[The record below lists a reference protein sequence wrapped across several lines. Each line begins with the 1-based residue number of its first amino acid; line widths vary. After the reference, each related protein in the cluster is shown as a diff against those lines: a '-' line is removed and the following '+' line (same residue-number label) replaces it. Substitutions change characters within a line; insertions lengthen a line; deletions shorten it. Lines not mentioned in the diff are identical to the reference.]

1 MKKEFRATE
10 KQLQH
15 YDRVVKLKGLME
27 KIAEAK
33 LYPIYFQKEW
43 EAINELITYMNP
55 ENAVIY
61 SLTKEDM
68 QSINKLWNDCNKFLK
83 ETGNG

>member
-43 EAINELITYMNP
+43 EAIN
-55 ENAVIY
+55 
-61 SLTKEDM
+61 
-68 QSINKLWNDCNKFLK
+68 
-83 ETGNG
+83 